1 MIGTD
6 LIGIA
11 LKKFEEKLADSE
23 NSRIRARE
31 TLLFYIF
38 APFLFKKL
46 ALFEFWMSFLNGNDA
61 KLPKKV
67 MPLERFFSPPRNLIT
82 FPLARWQENRQGFL
96 GVRACWYLCM
106 IELIYNYSFVHKDK
120 SITFFTVF
128 EIFHCFPYYDN
139 KFVIVFESFLCI
151 KRCHLQVKELSD

>member
-46 ALFEFWMSFLNGNDA
+46 ALFEF
-61 KLPKKV
+61 
-67 MPLERFFSPPRNLIT
+67 
-82 FPLARWQENRQGFL
+82 
-96 GVRACWYLCM
+96 
-106 IELIYNYSFVHKDK
+106 
-120 SITFFTVF
+120 
-128 EIFHCFPYYDN
+128 
-139 KFVIVFESFLCI
+139 
-151 KRCHLQVKELSD
+151 